1 MVEKKIGARIVL
13 ELRMN
18 VPRSKEYARMF
29 QPPKLLLVAGSRNFR
44 VRRDV

>member
-1 MVEKKIGARIVL
+1 MVEKKINARTVL
-13 ELRMN
+13 ELQIN
-18 VPRSKEYARMF
+18 VPRSKKYARMF